1 MAFKKF
7 EADRNETHDWSKEG
21 VLEGVYLSKRNIPTI
36 NGDSWLYT
44 VEKKGGVKVDVWG
57 KAMLDNFFQNIPI
70 GSLVRITYKGKM
82 KSAKGGRTYHA
93 FDLEYDDS
101 AVEKEDITPE
111 QVEEIFK
118 E

>member
-7 EADRNETHDWSKEG
+7 QADRNEVHDWEREK
-21 VLEGVYLSKRNIPTI
+21 VLEGVYLSKRKIQTI

-44 VEKKGGVKVDVWG
+44 VEKKGGVKADVWG
-57 KAMLDNFFQNIPI
+57 KSMLNNFFQNIPI
-70 GSLVRITYKGKM
+70 GSLIRVTHKGKM

-93 FDLEYDDS
+93 FELEYDDS
-101 AVEKEDITPE
+101 VVEAEK
-111 QVEEIFK
+111 IFR

>member
-7 EADRNETHDWSKEG
+7 QADRNETHDWEKEK
-21 VLEGVYLSKRNIPTI
+21 VLEGVYVSKRNVLTI

-44 VEKKGGVKVDVWG
+44 VEKAGGKKVDVWG
-57 KAMLDNFFQNIPI
+57 KAMLNSFFQNIPI
-70 GSLVRITYKGKM
+70 GSMIRITYKGKM

-93 FDLEYDDS
+93 FELEYDDS
-101 AVEKEDITPE
+101 TAEKEDITVE

-118 E
+118 K